1 MRGRRCTIDSSCV
14 IALDHA
20 GLIPKLSVLFSKVL
34 VPKAVR
40 EELFKRR
47 VTKDRLQ
54 SIFANY
60 AFVERCDGYDQGAVD
75 LLLLE
80 QSRQGGQDRGEA
92 EALVQAAQAGAVVVI
107 DDRWGRDL
115 AARYD
120 LDCHG
125 TLWVLEQ
132 LHQTSLVSG
141 KEIREAVQSMRHRGI
156 RLPWTSVDEMLVR
169 IGERPLP
176 PFRSS

>member
-20 GLIPKLSVLFSKVL
+20 GLVPSLSVLFSTVL

-47 VTKDRLQ
+47 ATKDRLQ
-54 SIFANY
+54 AIFADY
-60 AFVERCDGYDQGAVD
+60 SFLERCDGYDQGAVD

-92 EALVQAAQAGAVVVI
+92 EAVVQASQFGAAVVI
-107 DDRWGRDL
+107 DDRWGREL
-115 AARYD
+115 AERFD

-125 TLWVLEQ
+125 TLWVLGQ
-132 LHQTSLVSG
+132 LHDMRLVSPR
-141 KEIREAVQSMRHRGI
+141 KVRESVRTMRDRGI
-156 RLPWTSVDEMLVR
+156 RLPWNAVNDLLIR
-169 IGERPLP
+169 IGEAPL
-176 PFRSS
+176 SA